1 MMMAC
6 KYADESQRT
15 LYKKFPSTHYLSN
28 PKNVDH
34 LYLWSTFFRRNL
46 HRVAI
51 DYLGL
56 KLHLYQVIILYFMG
70 ISQFIAI
77 IASRSAAKSFIIAVY
92 ACCTCIVKPYSK
104 IVLASGTK
112 GQAKLIVTEKIKN
125 ELMNMSPTLRREI
138 ATIKDNQ
145 NEVIIVFR
153 NGSTITVVCAGESGR
168 GHRSTSLLRE
178 EYRQI
183 DKEVDDS
190 ILSPFQIIRPAPY
203 TIADPYKDMKE
214 VQDEPVDIYISS
226 SWFDNGHWMWGI
238 ADTALENML
247 TEKGGCLFAFDE
259 SITLK
264 HNIKTMKQL
273 KREKSKQDSLT
284 WRIEFLNERV
294 RENTHAFFTYEMLSK
309 NQKLKKAFYPRLTI
323 DVRQH
328 KRNPHEIPKQEGE
341 IRVVSCDM
349 AFIQNKK
356 NDNSIF
362 ICGRL
367 LPETTTYTSSS
378 GDKSIEVKQGYRKV
392 ISYIESVQGGDITK
406 QAIRIRQLYED
417 FGADYIVLDSR
428 NAGISIYD
436 TLAKLL
442 YDEERDCEYT
452 PLSCMN
458 DENIANRIK
467 VAGAKPVIYVINASQ
482 KLNSDI
488 AINMRNVLENQSID
502 FLINYNQASE
512 EILSKMPEYLK
523 SCELGIDEQ
532 TFYEKP
538 YYETQ
543 ELISEMVNLTYE
555 RKEQT
560 GAIVVSEQGA
570 NRKDRYSSCSY
581 LCFFAAQLEQD
592 LLSDNSDY
600 DYVPLFN

>member
-1 MMMAC
+1 MMTC
-6 KYADESQRT
+6 KYADDIQKT

-125 ELMNMSPTLRREI
+125 ELMNMSSTLRREI

-145 NEVIIVFR
+145 NEAIIVFR

-183 DKEVDDS
+183 EKEVDDS

-203 TIADPYKDMKE
+203 AIVEPYKDMKE

-226 SWFDNGHWMWGI
+226 SWFDNGHWMWDI
-238 ADTALENML
+238 ADTALDNML
-247 TEKGGCLFAFDE
+247 NEKGGCLFAFDE

-264 HNIKTMKQL
+264 HNIKTMRQL
-273 KREKSKQDSLT
+273 RREKSKQDSLT

-309 NQKLKKAFYPRLTI
+309 NQRLKKAFYQRLAI

-328 KRNPHEIPKQEGE
+328 KRNPHDIPKQEGE

-362 ICGRL
+362 TCGRL
-367 LPETTTYTSSS
+367 LPETITYTSSS

-406 QAIRIRQLYED
+406 QAIRIRQLFED

-512 EILSKMPEYLK
+512 EILSKMPEYSK
-523 SCELGIDEQ
+523 ACELGVDEQ

-581 LCFFAAQLEQD
+581 LCYFASLLEQD

-600 DYVPLFN
+600 ETCVFIN

>member
-1 MMMAC
+1 MAC
-6 KYADESQRT
+6 KYADETQRT
-15 LYKKFPSTHYLSN
+15 LYKKFPSTHDLSN

-183 DKEVDDS
+183 EKEVDDS

-203 TIADPYKDMKE
+203 AIVEPYKDMKE

-226 SWFDNGHWMWGI
+226 SWFDNGHWMWDI
-238 ADTALENML
+238 VDTALDNML
-247 TEKGGCLFAFDE
+247 NEKGGCLFAFDE

-264 HNIKTMKQL
+264 HNIKTMRQL
-273 KREKSKQDSLT
+273 RREKSKQDSLT

-309 NQKLKKAFYPRLTI
+309 NQRLKKAFYPRLTI

-328 KRNPHEIPKQEGE
+328 KRNPHDIPKQEGE

-362 ICGRL
+362 TCGRL
-367 LPETTTYTSSS
+367 LPETITYTSSS

-406 QAIRIRQLYED
+406 QAIRIRQLFED

-512 EILSKMPEYLK
+512 EILSKMPEYSK
-523 SCELGIDEQ
+523 ACELGVDEQ

-581 LCFFAAQLEQD
+581 LCYFASLLEQD

>member
-1 MMMAC
+1 MMAC
-6 KYADESQRT
+6 KYADDIQKT

-125 ELMNMSPTLRREI
+125 ELMNMSSTLRREI

-183 DKEVDDS
+183 EKEVDDS

-203 TIADPYKDMKE
+203 AIVEPYKDMKE

-238 ADTALENML
+238 ADTALDNML
-247 TEKGGCLFAFDE
+247 NEKGGCLFAFDE

-264 HNIKTMKQL
+264 HNIKTMRQL
-273 KREKSKQDSLT
+273 RREKSKQDSLT

-309 NQKLKKAFYPRLTI
+309 NQRLKKAFYPRLAI

-328 KRNPHEIPKQEGE
+328 KRNPHDIPKQEGE

-349 AFIQNKK
+349 AFVQNKK

-367 LPETTTYTSSS
+367 LPETITYTSSS

-406 QAIRIRQLYED
+406 QAIRIRQLFED
-417 FGADYIVLDSR
+417 FDADYIVLDSR

-512 EILSKMPEYLK
+512 EILSKMPEYSK
-523 SCELGIDEQ
+523 ACELGVDEQ

-560 GAIVVSEQGA
+560 GAIIVSEQGA

-581 LCFFAAQLEQD
+581 LCYFASLLEQD

>member
-1 MMMAC
+1 MAC
-6 KYADESQRT
+6 KYADETQRT

-183 DKEVDDS
+183 EKEIDDS

-203 TIADPYKDMKE
+203 AIVEPYKDMKE

-226 SWFDNGHWMWGI
+226 SWFDNGHWMWDI
-238 ADTALENML
+238 ADTALDNML
-247 TEKGGCLFAFDE
+247 NEKGGCLFAFDE

-264 HNIKTMKQL
+264 HNIKTMRQL
-273 KREKSKQDSLT
+273 RREKSKQDSLT

-309 NQKLKKAFYPRLTI
+309 NQRLKKAFYPRLTI

-328 KRNPHEIPKQEGE
+328 KRNPHDIPKQEGE

-362 ICGRL
+362 TCGRL
-367 LPETTTYTSSS
+367 LPETITYTSSS

-406 QAIRIRQLYED
+406 QAIRIRQLFED

-442 YDEERDCEYT
+442 YDEERDCEYA

-512 EILSKMPEYLK
+512 EILSKMPEYSK
-523 SCELGIDEQ
+523 ACELGVDEQ

-581 LCFFAAQLEQD
+581 LCYFASLLEQD

>member
-1 MMMAC
+1 MMAC
-6 KYADESQRT
+6 KYADDIQKT

-183 DKEVDDS
+183 EKEIDDS

-203 TIADPYKDMKE
+203 AIVEPYKDLKE

-226 SWFDNGHWMWGI
+226 SWFHNGHWMWDI
-238 ADTALENML
+238 ADTALDNML
-247 TEKGGCLFAFDE
+247 NEKGGCLFAFDE

-264 HNIKTMKQL
+264 HNIKTMRQL
-273 KREKSKQDSLT
+273 RREKSKQDSLT

-309 NQKLKKAFYPRLTI
+309 NQRLKKAFYPRLAI

-328 KRNPHEIPKQEGE
+328 KRNPHDIPKQEGE

-349 AFIQNKK
+349 AFVQNKK

-362 ICGRL
+362 TCGRL
-367 LPETTTYTSSS
+367 LPETITYTSSS

-406 QAIRIRQLYED
+406 QAIRIRQLFED

-512 EILSKMPEYLK
+512 EILSKMPEYSK
-523 SCELGIDEQ
+523 ACELGVDEQ

-581 LCFFAAQLEQD
+581 LCYFASLLEQD

-600 DYVPLFN
+600 ETCVFIN

>member
-1 MMMAC
+1 MMAC
-6 KYADESQRT
+6 KYADDIQKT

-183 DKEVDDS
+183 EKEIDDS

-203 TIADPYKDMKE
+203 AIVEPYKDMKE

-226 SWFDNGHWMWGI
+226 SWFDNGHWMWDI
-238 ADTALENML
+238 ADTALDNML
-247 TEKGGCLFAFDE
+247 NEKGGCLFAFDE

-264 HNIKTMKQL
+264 HNIKTMRQL
-273 KREKSKQDSLT
+273 RREKSKQDSLT

-309 NQKLKKAFYPRLTI
+309 NQRLKKAFYPRLAI

-328 KRNPHEIPKQEGE
+328 KRNPHDIPKQEGE

-362 ICGRL
+362 TCGRL
-367 LPETTTYTSSS
+367 LPETITYTSSS

-406 QAIRIRQLYED
+406 QAIRIRQLFED

-467 VAGAKPVIYVINASQ
+467 VTGAKPVIYVINASQ

-512 EILSKMPEYLK
+512 EILSKMPEYSK
-523 SCELGIDEQ
+523 ACELGVDEQ

-581 LCFFAAQLEQD
+581 LCYFASLLEQD

>member
-1 MMMAC
+1 MMVS
-6 KYADESQRT
+6 KYADDNQKA

-28 PKNVDH
+28 PKNVDN

-51 DYLGL
+51 YYLGL

-168 GHRSTSLLRE
+168 GHRSTGLLRE

-183 DKEVDDS
+183 EKEVDDS

-203 TIADPYKDMKE
+203 AIIEPYKDIKD

-226 SWFDNGHWMWGI
+226 SWFDNGHWMWDI
-238 ADTALENML
+238 ADTALKNML
-247 TEKGGCLFAFDE
+247 NGQGGCLFAFDE

-273 KREKSKQDSLT
+273 KREKAKQDSLT

-294 RENTHAFFTYEMLSK
+294 KENTSAFFTYSMFK
-309 NQKLKKAFYPRLTI
+309 DNMRCKKPFYPRTTV
-323 DVRQH
+323 DVLSR
-328 KRNPHEIPKQEGE
+328 KRNPYAIPKQTGE
-341 IRVVSCDM
+341 IRIIACDM
-349 AFIQNKK
+349 AFVTNKN

-362 ICGRL
+362 SCIRL
-367 LPETTTYTSSS
+367 LPESMIYQT
-378 GDKSIEVKQGYRKV
+378 GDNGEKELKRGYRKV
-392 ISYIESVQGGDITK
+392 VCYLESIQGGDGNK
-406 QAIRIRQLYED
+406 QALRIKQLFED
-417 FGADYIVLDSR
+417 FEADYCVLDTR
-428 NAGISIYD
+428 NGGILVYD
-436 TLAKLL
+436 LLARVM
-442 YDEERDCEYT
+442 YDEERDKEYQAWK
-452 PLSCMN
+452 CMN
-458 DENIANRIK
+458 DDNIANRVK
-467 VAGAKPVIYVINASQ
+467 VDGALPILYAIVASQ

-488 AINMRNVLENQSID
+488 AIEFKNTLENKMID
-502 FLINYNQASE
+502 ILISLQEAQEGMLNTISDYTTAISADTQ
-512 EILSKMPEYLK
+512 L
-523 SCELGIDEQ
+523 
-532 TFYEKP
+532 FYERP
-538 YYETQ
+538 YLETQ
-543 ELISEMVNLTYE
+543 QLVKECIELVYE
-555 RKEQT
+555 KRDQT
-560 GAIVVSEQGA
+560 GIIVISEQGN
-570 NRKDRYSSCSY
+570 NRKDRYTSVSY
-581 LCFFAAQLEQD
+581 GVHFACLLEQD

-600 DYVPLFN
+600 DYATFIN

>member
-1 MMMAC
+1 MMAC
-6 KYADESQRT
+6 KYADDIQKT

-125 ELMNMSPTLRREI
+125 ELMNMSSTLRREI

-183 DKEVDDS
+183 EKEVDDS

-203 TIADPYKDMKE
+203 AIVEPYKDMKE

-238 ADTALENML
+238 ADTALDNML
-247 TEKGGCLFAFDE
+247 NEKGGCLFAFDE

-264 HNIKTMKQL
+264 HNIKTMRQL
-273 KREKSKQDSLT
+273 RREKSKQDSLT

-309 NQKLKKAFYPRLTI
+309 NQRLKKAFYPRLAI

-328 KRNPHEIPKQEGE
+328 KRNSHDIPKQEGE

-349 AFIQNKK
+349 AFVQNKK

-362 ICGRL
+362 TCGRL
-367 LPETTTYTSSS
+367 LPETITYTSSS

-406 QAIRIRQLYED
+406 QAIRIRQLFED
-417 FGADYIVLDSR
+417 FDADYIVLDSR

-512 EILSKMPEYLK
+512 EILSKMPEYSK
-523 SCELGIDEQ
+523 ACELGVDEQ

-560 GAIVVSEQGA
+560 GAIIVSEQGA

-581 LCFFAAQLEQD
+581 LCYFASLLEQD

>member
-1 MMMAC
+1 MMAC
-6 KYADESQRT
+6 KYADDIQKT

-183 DKEVDDS
+183 EKEVDDS

-203 TIADPYKDMKE
+203 AIVEPYKDMKE

-226 SWFDNGHWMWGI
+226 SWFDNGHWMWDI
-238 ADTALENML
+238 ADTALDNML
-247 TEKGGCLFAFDE
+247 NEKGGCLFAFDE

-264 HNIKTMKQL
+264 HNIKTMRQL
-273 KREKSKQDSLT
+273 RREKSKQDSLT

-309 NQKLKKAFYPRLTI
+309 NQRLKKAFYPRLAI

-328 KRNPHEIPKQEGE
+328 KRNPHDIPKQEGE

-349 AFIQNKK
+349 AFVQNKK

-362 ICGRL
+362 TCGRL

-406 QAIRIRQLYED
+406 QAIRIRQLFED

-512 EILSKMPEYLK
+512 EILSKMPEYSK
-523 SCELGIDEQ
+523 ACELGVDEQ

-581 LCFFAAQLEQD
+581 LCYFASLLEQD

-600 DYVPLFN
+600 ETCVCIN